1 MNTQISNLLSKL
13 SGTSKAGPRA
23 AILQDLRIEIAAH
36 SQEAGQQGQEAKR
49 REIGQYAADVVEIS
63 AAHQANQAR
72 QAEITRQLSNLRGVN
87 LGSANLAGFDLAG
100 VDLSGANI
108 THANLVG
115 ADFAGAALTDVIISI
130 AKTRPDRG
138 YQPVKREALVNG

>member
-72 QAEITRQLSNLRGVN
+72 QAEITRQLY
-87 LGSANLAGFDLAG
+87 DLDKQKKALSLERAALENKTRQLNHRRAVIDEFCRREA
-100 VDLSGANI
+100 VDLSDPETWRQAI
-108 THANLVG
+108 KR
-115 ADFAGAALTDVIISI
+115 AGEVATQRAAAFGTEI
-130 AKTRPDRG
+130 
-138 YQPVKREALVNG
+138 